1 MIFDYK
7 IDRAPPR
14 IVNNYEEAWLYCLTC
29 NHDGHYDWRLPTV
42 DEWQYSS
49 TNTMPLEAYY
59 ENNYFFKVEPA
70 MQNKAVPVRE
80 VK

>member
-29 NHDGHYDWRLPTV
+29 IHDGHYDWRLPTV
-42 DEWQYSS
+42 DEWHYSS
-49 TNTMPLEAYY
+49 TITMPLEAYY
-59 ENNYFFKVEPA
+59 ENIYFFKVEPA
-70 MQNKAVPVRE
+70 MQNKAVPIRE

>member
-1 MIFDYK
+1 MIFDYE
-7 IDRAPPR
+7 IDRAPSR
-14 IVNNYEEAWLYCLTC
+14 IVNNYEEAWLYCVTC
-29 NHDGHYDWRLPTV
+29 KHDNKYDWRLPTV

-70 MQNKAVPVRE
+70 MQNKAVPIRE